1 MLLISHKSWFVLKWI
16 LFISASIVWIVGIL
30 VCTYL
35 LHEHKSD
42 FVLIILLILLPF
54 GIVSILTFL
63 NLAVFPLPY
72 SALGKLQKSPYPTEK
87 PYSEINRT
95 WVKISSFFQSSCPT
109 VTWSFYHKGL
119 GICILGIWR
128 VFLPWESITTIETNW
143 LGALCYSTH
152 QSRSAL
158 SYHRPSKIN

>member
-63 NLAVFPLPY
+63 NLAFPLPY